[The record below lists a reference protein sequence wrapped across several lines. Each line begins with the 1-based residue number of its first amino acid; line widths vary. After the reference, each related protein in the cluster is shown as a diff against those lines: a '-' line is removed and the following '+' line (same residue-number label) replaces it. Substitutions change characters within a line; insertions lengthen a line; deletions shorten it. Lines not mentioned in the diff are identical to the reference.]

1 MLFFLLLLGHPL
13 DHLYCEIDWLFL
25 YFKNIFKKIIFFFTD
40 LKKSTLV
47 VLLVDTHDMSRDS
60 PDALRLIGLRKEG
73 VTTSY

>member
-13 DHLYCEIDWLFL
+13 DHLYCKIDWLFL
-25 YFKNIFKKIIFFFTD
+25 YFKKFIFFFTD

-47 VLLVDTHDMSRDS
+47 VPLVDTHDMSRDS